1 MMAGKEFIF
10 CISKYLDGLQKRKLL
25 QSPNYSLMVD
35 ETTDRS
41 LEKHLIIYFSFLAPT
56 SASSSSAEI
65 AFAKLLTVS
74 DGCAQTKFDAIMK
87 MIEEVGLNMQQL
99 VGIATDGD
107 SSMLGC
113 HDGLV
118 AKMKREISHL
128 MSVHC
133 IAHRE
138 ALAVL
143 DAVKCFPCLPY
154 IDKIANKVYSW
165 ISGSSV
171 RHSCFQSLLKEMH
184 LQVLEVLSI
193 HDVRWIARGN
203 VMERLTQLMPAI
215 LSFWKDNAKSW
226 YEKLRVY
233 KVLFCIYMM
242 ADVLKDL
249 NVLNTH
255 FQKENVDIP
264 SISAE
269 IEVTIASLKRKFIER
284 EFGKGTHFLKKFMD
298 ATKDHVFVYVS
309 DDGREISH
317 QLLYARIP
325 GNDANGLLLDRE
337 GGDVES
343 CINFTKRFA
352 LKVIECVNDRFP
364 YVYFFNAAR
373 LFSPHYYPR
382 RTKIVEEIKEREK
395 KLSGWL
401 DKLLEKF
408 GNLVDVDNCRAELL
422 SFSDTLYYGC
432 EGMNMSDAWCVFCS
446 NKNWMQTY
454 VNLIKLWQIMLVLP
468 VSSVSCER
476 GFSKQNLI
484 KTHAR
489 ECLNVETLEAL
500 MRVSLLGP
508 SIENVEWQKVY
519 DIWNLAKPRR
529 TSSNL

>member
-1 MMAGKEFIF
+1 SEMEDTVDIDDTLEVGMESLNCQAVEEIEGARPSADVSRNDVSTTTEVIASTTKSKKVTKRKFRQEWVNTYPFVFQVIRNDGKEAMKCAWCTKYKVKGPWGKGNGCTTIMKSAIRKHQEMPIQHDYSSYTNMMAGKEFIF

-25 QSPNYSLMVD
+25 QSPYYSLMVD

-87 MIEEVGLNMQQL
+87 MIEEVGLNRQQL

-118 AKMKREISHL
+118 AKMKREIPHL

-215 LSFWKDNAKSW
+215 LSFWKDNAKS
-226 YEKLRVY
+226 
-233 KVLFCIYMM
+233 
-242 ADVLKDL
+242 
-249 NVLNTH
+249 
-255 FQKENVDIP
+255 
-264 SISAE
+264 
-269 IEVTIASLKRKFIER
+269 
-284 EFGKGTHFLKKFMD
+284 
-298 ATKDHVFVYVS
+298 
-309 DDGREISH
+309 
-317 QLLYARIP
+317 
-325 GNDANGLLLDRE
+325 
-337 GGDVES
+337 
-343 CINFTKRFA
+343 
-352 LKVIECVNDRFP
+352 
-364 YVYFFNAAR
+364 
-373 LFSPHYYPR
+373 
-382 RTKIVEEIKEREK
+382 
-395 KLSGWL
+395 
-401 DKLLEKF
+401 
-408 GNLVDVDNCRAELL
+408 
-422 SFSDTLYYGC
+422 
-432 EGMNMSDAWCVFCS
+432 
-446 NKNWMQTY
+446 
-454 VNLIKLWQIMLVLP
+454 
-468 VSSVSCER
+468 
-476 GFSKQNLI
+476 
-484 KTHAR
+484 
-489 ECLNVETLEAL
+489 
-500 MRVSLLGP
+500 
-508 SIENVEWQKVY
+508 
-519 DIWNLAKPRR
+519 
-529 TSSNL
+529 